1 MEAYI
6 YTMTFE
12 HWLMLGVE
20 ALGLL
25 SMGIAAYVGMKSEIT
40 KLKSRIHVLE
50 MSETKI
56 QSTLETLVQGIQEI
70 KLLLAK
76 RGIE

>member
-6 YTMTFE
+6 YSMTFE
-12 HWLMLGVE
+12 HWIMLGVE
-20 ALGLL
+20 ALGLI

>member
-1 MEAYI
+1 MTSYFAG
-6 YTMTFE
+6 MTFE
-12 HWLMLGVE
+12 HWIMLGVE

-50 MSETKI
+50 QSETKI

>member
-1 MEAYI
+1 
-6 YTMTFE
+6 MTFE
-12 HWLMLGVE
+12 HWIMLGVE
-20 ALGLL
+20 ALGLI